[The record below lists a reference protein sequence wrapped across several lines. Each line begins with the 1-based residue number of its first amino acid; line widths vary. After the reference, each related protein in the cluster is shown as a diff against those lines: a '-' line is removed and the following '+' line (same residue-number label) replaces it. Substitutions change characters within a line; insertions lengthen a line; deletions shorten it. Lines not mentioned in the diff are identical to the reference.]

1 MKRALPILSLTAC
14 LLLFC
19 VSGSAQE
26 EAEFQKFQERMETIS
41 QTVGSLGLNL
51 QDKAGDAAI
60 TDAKR
65 LQELFGQVYT
75 FFQKKNVSTAMKFA
89 KDTQSG
95 FQEVAE
101 LASTGKLVEALA
113 KFHATRSNCTDCH
126 KAHRENV
133 EGNWKI
139 KY

>member
-1 MKRALPILSLTAC
+1 MLYLYLSLTAC
-14 LLLFC
+14 LLLLC
-19 VSGSAQE
+19 VAGSAQE

-41 QTVGSLGLNL
+41 QTVGSLALNL
-51 QDKAGDAAI
+51 QVQAGEAA
-60 TDAKR
+60 TSEAKK
-65 LQELFGQVYT
+65 LQKNFAQVYT

-89 KDTQSG
+89 RDTQSG
-95 FQEVAE
+95 FQEVAQ

-113 KFHATRSNCTDCH
+113 KFHATRANCTDCH

-133 EGNWKI
+133 EGNWKM